1 MDEAKTSSA
10 LEADRAVRARLTGQS
25 GDLVVDA
32 VCHDLVRR
40 SLFGQQKY
48 GCTLTRTD
56 LTTGDWIRHAYE
68 EALDLACYLRRL
80 LEESERREKASP

>member
-1 MDEAKTSSA
+1 MPEHYGSLTS
-10 LEADRAVRARLTGQS
+10 QS
-25 GDLVVDA
+25 GDLIVDA

-48 GCTLTRTD
+48 GCTLMRTD

-80 LEESERREKASP
+80 LEESERREKATP